1 MVSYYDGY
9 KFRNK
14 KNKIEAISLP
24 KKIHPMPRRPK
35 TNLPI
40 LYLL

>member
-9 KFRNK
+9 NFRNK
-14 KNKIEAISLP
+14 KNKIEDISLP
-24 KKIHPMPRRPK
+24 KNSHPMPRRPK

-40 LYLL
+40 LYL